1 MSRFHQQFLMA
12 KKLMMGSEV
21 VGAIIGGG
29 AATNNV
35 FRRETNKYLS

>member
-1 MSRFHQQFLMA
+1 MA

-35 FRRETNKYLS
+35 FRRETNKYLL